1 MSDLQAVKNVETVV
15 SKIYQISG
23 WNTGSQL
30 AIVAQFIQ
38 EKGWQY
44 WQSYPN
50 VSEFNFGNVGDING
64 QVLPQISSELSG
76 IAVYL
81 YVLLVSNPN
90 AYQQVVQELKDG
102 NAQGAVEALSQSPW
116 ANPPYGQDIIDTFD
130 TVKNLLSVPVS
141 QPIDTHTPVSH
152 VPSYTVIAGDNLW
165 TIAQSHGLTI
175 HQLLQWNSQI
185 KNPNLIYPGE
195 VIKLAGE

>member
-1 MSDLQAVKNVETVV
+1 MMSDLQGVKNAESVV
-15 SKIYQISG
+15 SKIYQVSG

-38 EKGWQY
+38 EKGWEY

-90 AYQQVVQELKDG
+90 AYQKVVEELKNG
-102 NAQGAVEALSQSPW
+102 NALGAVDALSQSPW

-130 TVKNLLSVPVS
+130 TVKNLLSNQIS
-141 QPIDTHTPVSH
+141 QPKPTPSAN
-152 VPSYTVIAGDNLW
+152 VPSYTVRAGDNLW
-165 TIAQSHGLTI
+165 SIAQSHGLTI

>member
-81 YVLLVSNPN
+81 YVLLVSNPS
-90 AYQQVVQELKDG
+90 AYQEVVQELKDG
-102 NAQGAVEALSQSPW
+102 NAQGAVQALSQSPW

-130 TVKNLLSVPVS
+130 TVKNLLSAPIS
-141 QPIDTHTPVSH
+141 QPKPTPSAYT
-152 VPSYTVIAGDNLW
+152 PSYTVRAGDNLW

-195 VIKLAGE
+195 VIKLGG

>member
-1 MSDLQAVKNVETVV
+1 MSDLQGAKNAEIVV
-15 SKIYQISG
+15 SKIYQVSG
-23 WNTGSQL
+23 WNTESQL

-38 EKGWQY
+38 EKGWEY

-90 AYQQVVQELKDG
+90 AYQKVVEELKNG
-102 NAQGAVEALSQSPW
+102 NALGAVEALSQSPW

-130 TVKNLLSVPVS
+130 TVKNLLSNQIS
-141 QPIDTHTPVSH
+141 QPKPTPSAN
-152 VPSYTVIAGDNLW
+152 VPSYTVRAGDNLW
-165 TIAQSHGLTI
+165 SIAQSHGLTI

-185 KNPNLIYPGE
+185 KDPNLIYPGE
-195 VIKLAGE
+195 VIKLAGD

>member
-1 MSDLQAVKNVETVV
+1 MSDLQGVKNAESVV
-15 SKIYQISG
+15 SKIYQVSG

-38 EKGWQY
+38 EKGWEY

-90 AYQQVVQELKDG
+90 AYQKVVEELKNG
-102 NAQGAVEALSQSPW
+102 NALGTVDALSQSPW

-141 QPIDTHTPVSH
+141 QPIDTPVSH
-152 VPSYTVIAGDNLW
+152 VPSYTVRAGDNLW

-175 HQLLQWNSQI
+175 HQILRWNSQI

-195 VIKLAGE
+195 VIKLGG

>member
-1 MSDLQAVKNVETVV
+1 MSDLQGVKNAESVV
-15 SKIYQISG
+15 SKIYQVSG

-38 EKGWQY
+38 EKGWEY

-50 VSEFNFGNVGDING
+50 VAEFNFGNVGDING

-130 TVKNLLSVPVS
+130 TVKNLLSTPIS
-141 QPIDTHTPVSH
+141 QPEPTHNPIDS
-152 VPSYTVIAGDNLW
+152 VPSYTVRAGDNLW

-185 KNPNLIYPGE
+185 KDPNLIYPGE
-195 VIKLAGE
+195 VIKLGG